1 MDAPR
6 LPAGACDCHVHVVG
20 PQSEYPMLPD
30 RRYTPPAASVDRLC
44 THLAGL
50 GATRAVIV
58 QPSFYGTDNRLLLES
73 LQSLDGAGRGVAVLD
88 PDIGDT
94 ELDRL
99 HAAGVRGLRI
109 NLESVGASSAD
120 GVTAALASWA
130 GRLRGRGWHLQVYAA
145 HPAIAQAAPSLQALD
160 LPVVLDHFAMMPP
173 GLPTAAAAPILAL
186 IESGAAY
193 VKLSA
198 AYRIGG
204 DAASVAELA
213 RLLTALRPDRI
224 LWASDWPHT
233 NRSPGAM
240 PTEVSPYRNIAPARL
255 RREVADWLPD
265 ADLRRRVL
273 VDNPAALYG
282 F

>member
-6 LPAGACDCHVHVVG
+6 LPEGACDCHVHVVG
-20 PQSEYPMLPD
+20 PQADYPMLPD
-30 RRYTPPAASVDRLC
+30 RHYTPPAASLDQLRA
-44 THLAGL
+44 HLAGL

-58 QPSFYGTDNRLLLES
+58 QPSFYGTDNRLLIES
-73 LQSLDGAGRGVAVLD
+73 LALLDGGGRGVAVLD
-88 PDIGDT
+88 PGINDAD
-94 ELDRL
+94 LDRL
-99 HAAGVRGLRI
+99 HATGVRGLRV

-145 HPAIAQAAPSLQALD
+145 HRAIAQAAPNLRALG
-160 LPVVLDHFAMMPP
+160 LPVVLDHFAMMTP
-173 GLPTAAAAPILAL
+173 GLSAGEAEPVLAL
-186 IESGAAY
+186 IESGAVY

-198 AYRIGG
+198 AYRIG
-204 DAASVAELA
+204 DEAPAVTALA
-213 RLLTALRPDRI
+213 RQLVALRPDRM

-233 NRSPGAM
+233 NRSPGAA
-240 PTEVSPYRNIAPARL
+240 PTDVSPYRDIAPARL
-255 RREVADWLPD
+255 LREVADWLPD
-265 ADLRRRVL
+265 AALRQRVL